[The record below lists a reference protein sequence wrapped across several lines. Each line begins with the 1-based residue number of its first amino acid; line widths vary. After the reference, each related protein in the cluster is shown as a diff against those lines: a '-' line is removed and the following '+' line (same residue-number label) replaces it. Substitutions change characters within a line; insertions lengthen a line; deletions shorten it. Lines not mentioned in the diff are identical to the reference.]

1 MIINILLSIFLTFQP
16 ANSVSFTLRNATLSS
31 IPLEIPGVMNP
42 NLSPMSNS
50 GVTLEVGQKVYYF
63 PSGQKAKGKRALLLI
78 ADESLEGKTLIV
90 NELID
95 ELEKKAQD

>member
-16 ANSVSFTLRNATLSS
+16 ATSVSFTLRNATLSS

-63 PSGQKAKGKRALLLI
+63 PSEKKAKGKRALLII
-78 ADESLEGKTLIV
+78 A
-90 NELID
+90 NE
-95 ELEKKAQD
+95 